1 MKRRNDTIEYGIIGL
16 GRFGTAL
23 ATALSEAGKE
33 VMVVDNTESKVKQI
47 RDLVS
52 EAFVVEGIDRDSFES
67 AGIQNCE
74 TVIVCIGEKIDTSI
88 LATLTVI
95 SMGVPRV
102 ISKATSAEHGCVL
115 EKIGAEV
122 VYPEK
127 DIAIRLARRLVSP
140 HALDFISLND
150 DIAVSEIRLTSV
162 LEGRSV
168 MEAGIRN
175 RFGLNIVA
183 MERERDTTIDI
194 QPTYRFRKED
204 VIVVI
209 GKQQAEEE
217 AQRLAREQEN
227 TETETKEY
235 GPGAGVQ

>member
-23 ATALSEAGKE
+23 AAALSEAGRE
-33 VMVVDNTESKVKQI
+33 VLVVDNTESKVKQI

-52 EAFVVEGIDRDSFES
+52 EAFVVEGIDRASFES

-122 VYPEK
+122 VYPER

-150 DIAVSEIRLTSV
+150 DIAVSEIRLTEV
-162 LEGRSV
+162 LEGKSV
-168 MEAGIRN
+168 MESEIRS

-183 MERERDTTIDI
+183 MEREANTTIDI
-194 QPTYRFRKED
+194 QPALRFRKED

-209 GKQQAEEE
+209 GK
-217 AQRLAREQEN
+217 RESIKKFELYLSG
-227 TETETKEY
+227 EK
-235 GPGAGVQ
+235 

>member
-16 GRFGTAL
+16 GRFGMAL
-23 ATALSEAGKE
+23 ATALSGAGRE

-47 RDLVS
+47 RDEVS
-52 EAFVVEGIDRDSFES
+52 EAFVVEDIDRASFES

-102 ISKATSAEHGCVL
+102 IAKATSVEHGCVL

-122 VYPEK
+122 VYPER

-150 DIAVSEIRLTSV
+150 DIAVSEICLTEV
-162 LEGRSV
+162 LEGKSV
-168 MEAGIRN
+168 VEAGIRN
-175 RFGLNIVA
+175 WFGLNIVA
-183 MERERDTTIDI
+183 MEHGNETTIDI
-194 QPTYRFRKED
+194 QPSYRFRKED
-204 VIVVI
+204 IIVVI
-209 GKQQAEEE
+209 GKRENIKKFEAYLAE
-217 AQRLAREQEN
+217 
-227 TETETKEY
+227 KE
-235 GPGAGVQ
+235 

>member
-1 MKRRNDTIEYGIIGL
+1 MKRRKDTIEYGIIGL
-16 GRFGTAL
+16 GRFGIAL

-47 RDLVS
+47 RDMVS
-52 EAFVVEGIDRDSFES
+52 EAFVVEGIDKASFES

-122 VYPEK
+122 YPEK

-150 DIAVSEIRLTSV
+150 DIAVSEIRLTTV
-162 LEGRSV
+162 LEGKSV

-175 RFGLNIVA
+175 QFGLNIVA
-183 MERERDTTIDI
+183 MEREHDTTIDI

-209 GKQQAEEE
+209 GKRDNINRFEAYLSEE
-217 AQRLAREQEN
+217 
-227 TETETKEY
+227 
-235 GPGAGVQ
+235 

>member
-23 ATALSEAGKE
+23 AAALSEAGRE
-33 VMVVDNTESKVKQI
+33 VLVVDNTESKVKQI

-52 EAFVVEGIDRDSFES
+52 EAFVVEGIDRASFES

-122 VYPEK
+122 VYPER

-150 DIAVSEIRLTSV
+150 DIAVSEIRLTEV
-162 LEGRSV
+162 LEGKSV
-168 MEAGIRN
+168 MESELRS

-183 MERERDTTIDI
+183 MEREANTTIDI
-194 QPTYRFRKED
+194 QPALRFRKED

-209 GKQQAEEE
+209 GK
-217 AQRLAREQEN
+217 RESIKKFELYLSG
-227 TETETKEY
+227 EK
-235 GPGAGVQ
+235 

>member
-115 EKIGAEV
+115 EKIGAEG
-122 VYPEK
+122 Y
-127 DIAIRLARRLVSP
+127 IQRRILPS
-140 HALDFISLND
+140 A
-150 DIAVSEIRLTSV
+150 
-162 LEGRSV
+162 
-168 MEAGIRN
+168 
-175 RFGLNIVA
+175 
-183 MERERDTTIDI
+183 
-194 QPTYRFRKED
+194 
-204 VIVVI
+204 
-209 GKQQAEEE
+209 
-217 AQRLAREQEN
+217 
-227 TETETKEY
+227 
-235 GPGAGVQ
+235 

>member
-23 ATALSEAGKE
+23 AAALSEAGRE
-33 VMVVDNTESKVKQI
+33 VLVVDNTESKVKQI

-52 EAFVVEGIDRDSFES
+52 EAFVVEGIDRASFES

-122 VYPEK
+122 VYPER

-150 DIAVSEIRLTSV
+150 DIAVSEIRLTEV
-162 LEGRSV
+162 LEGKSV
-168 MEAGIRN
+168 MESELRS

-183 MERERDTTIDI
+183 MEREANTTIDI
-194 QPTYRFRKED
+194 QPALRFRKED

-209 GKQQAEEE
+209 GK
-217 AQRLAREQEN
+217 RESIKKFEVYLSG
-227 TETETKEY
+227 EK
-235 GPGAGVQ
+235 